1 LKSDKVGLREETH
14 EYEFIPGT
22 ILDRKTGRRIFIK
35 GVLALGALGFG
46 ARLPL
51 IEQASGAVAYWD
63 TPPYTYYYAEKS
75 SWGIASADVSQNPA
89 EGKILMNCF
98 TSGFGSA
105 YAMAY
110 YDTNYAY
117 PANKNQ
123 YVTFAGEIK
132 LDGYINATGNAEAK
146 LEIWIVGASTNPDI
160 GVLFEE
166 KVKSFSGPELWD
178 NETVN
183 ISYAYKVPESDYYW
197 AQIKMIT
204 EDWAFYMPKQANY
217 AETKFTGHSD
227 NNRGIWVNRIGVIV

>member
-1 LKSDKVGLREETH
+1 MKSDKVGLREETH

-117 PANKNQ
+117 PA
-123 YVTFAGEIK
+123 IK
-132 LDGYINATGNAEAK
+132 KPLQMAKFPISSIDELFSITYARSDLKSAKKDNTTVFVKKISKIIAASLESDLPIHNAEDFMRK
-146 LEIWIVGASTNPDI
+146 LQEKDPKITIRIVGK
-160 GVLFEE
+160 G
-166 KVKSFSGPELWD
+166 
-178 NETVN
+178 
-183 ISYAYKVPESDYYW
+183 
-197 AQIKMIT
+197 MI
-204 EDWAFYMPKQANY
+204 
-217 AETKFTGHSD
+217 
-227 NNRGIWVNRIGVIV
+227 